1 MWEKLTN
8 LLKTILVVAK
18 DLEKAQKEI
27 ADLREDVTE
36 LTLALA
42 HVKNELKMAEVELN
56 KKIELNQQ
64 ENSHHQERLGYQ
76 LQIELMKFE
85 KRLPSGPIDNKET

>member
-18 DLEKAQKEI
+18 DLEAAQKQIVE
-27 ADLREDVTE
+27 LREDVTALTIE
-36 LTLALA
+36 LER
-42 HVKNELKMAEVELN
+42 VRNELKVAEVELN

-76 LQIELMKFE
+76 LQIELMRFE
-85 KRLPSGPIDNKET
+85 KRLPSGSTENKES